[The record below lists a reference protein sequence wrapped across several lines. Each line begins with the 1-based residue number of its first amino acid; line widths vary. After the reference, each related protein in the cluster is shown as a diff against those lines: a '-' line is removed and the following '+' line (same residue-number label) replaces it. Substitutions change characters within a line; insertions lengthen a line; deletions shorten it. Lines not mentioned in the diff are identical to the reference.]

1 VSAVR
6 RYRHAVA
13 VVLLVTSASALAAQ
27 STATTPPAAPQGR
40 GAGGGRGGG
49 GRGRA
54 AVRVMTLTSPAF
66 TDGGRIPDKYAQPGH
81 EVSPALAWSGA
92 PDSTASYVLIAHDLD
107 AAIGNG
113 IDDVLQWM
121 VWNIPATATSLAE
134 GVPQGPDLPDGS
146 RQISVTGPYYRAP
159 GAPATGP
166 AHHYAFEL
174 YALDA
179 MIDVPAVGAAPPATR
194 AAVLAAMAG
203 HIRGK
208 AVLVGLYRRGPA

>member
-1 VSAVR
+1 MR
-6 RYRHAVA
+6 NYCRGLAVA
-13 VVLLVTSASALAAQ
+13 LLVTATSTLAAQ
-27 STATTPPAAPQGR
+27 STSTAAPAAPQGR
-40 GAGGGRGGG
+40 GGGGGRGGG
-49 GRGRA
+49 RGRG

-66 TDGGRIPDKYAQPGH
+66 ADGGRIPDKYAQPGH
-81 EVSPALAWSGA
+81 ELSPALAWSGA
-92 PDSTASYVLIAHDLD
+92 PDSTMSYVLIAHDLD

-113 IDDVLQWM
+113 TDDVLQWM
-121 VWNIPATATSLAE
+121 VWNIPTAATSLAE
-134 GVPQGPDLPDGS
+134 GVPQGPELPDGS

-179 MIDVPAVGAAPPATR
+179 MIDVPAVGAAPPVTR
-194 AAVLAAMAG
+194 AAVMAAMAG
-203 HIRGK
+203 HVRGK